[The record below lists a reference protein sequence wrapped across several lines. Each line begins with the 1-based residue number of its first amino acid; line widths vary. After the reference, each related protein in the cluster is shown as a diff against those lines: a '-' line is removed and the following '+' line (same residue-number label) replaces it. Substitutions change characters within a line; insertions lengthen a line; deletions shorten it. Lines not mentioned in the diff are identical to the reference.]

1 MSFRDNVSQTAL
13 YLIEWMSL
21 LFKHGWK
28 TQGAV
33 IKSNISQIV
42 EAQAIFFTAVVLR
55 GKHRKTEKA
64 FGLVCFCLLR
74 CLIFISKSIIDVLW
88 LVVM

>member
-28 TQGAV
+28 TQGEV

-42 EAQAIFFTAVVLR
+42 EAQAIFFTAVVLTS
-55 GKHRKTEKA
+55 KYRKTEKA
-64 FGLVCFCLLR
+64 FSLVCYGFL
-74 CLIFISKSIIDVLW
+74 
-88 LVVM
+88 